1 MKILEVSFKTFS
13 FKDNVIILLC
23 NKKVKRK
30 KILWTLVFKILMVF
44 KLSYSSSKILID

>member
-1 MKILEVSFKTFS
+1 MMKILEVSFKTFS

-30 KILWTLVFKILMVF
+30 KNPLDPSF
-44 KLSYSSSKILID
+44 